1 MIKLVNDLFPFG
13 KVFFMRVNEKIRLND
28 ELLRRIQ
35 RRILTCG
42 NKSGITM
49 KKPILLCIILIF
61 GGILLQAQPTL
72 TSVNNPLVG
81 QRYYYR
87 NTDTIAQPGAA
98 GQGQTWNFTNVQVT
112 LNTTIVNYVSPASTP
127 HGASFPGSN
136 LAAYTIPGEYEY
148 FTTNANGYLFNGK
161 GSSNDIV
168 TITGSNY
175 AFYTYPFQY
184 GSTVVNTISGSSNAG
199 TITGTVTI
207 TGDGTGTLKLPAIT
221 YNNVL
226 RVKRE
231 ENITYSFGP
240 GVDEN
245 ILTVSYF
252 WYSATHAGPLMKLVT
267 STTSG
272 IATGYTKYVGVA
284 DFGLGVDDI
293 FKPSISEI
301 SIHPNPASNSTQVS
315 FVSMQPSEVQ
325 FKIMDLTGKI
335 WKEWSHNSFPGEAS
349 LQLDVASLPRG
360 IYLLSAYSEGTIRQ
374 NRLILQ

>member
-1 MIKLVNDLFPFG
+1 
-13 KVFFMRVNEKIRLND
+13 MRVNEKFRLND
-28 ELLRRIQ
+28 EVLRRIQ

-42 NKSGITM
+42 IKSGLNM

-61 GGILLQAQPTL
+61 GGIILQAQPTL

-148 FTTNANGYLFNGK
+148 FTTNGNGYFFNGR

-168 TITGSNY
+168 SITGANY
-175 AFYTYPFQY
+175 AFFSYPFQF
-184 GSTVVNTISGSSNAG
+184 GSSIVNTISGSSNAG

-252 WYSATHAGPLMKLVT
+252 WYSSTHAGPLMKIVT

-272 IATGYTKYVGVA
+272 IATGYSKYVGVA
-284 DFGLGVDDI
+284 DFGLGVDDLA
-293 FKPSISEI
+293 KPAISEI
-301 SIHPNPASNSTQVS
+301 SMYPNPASGTTELSYIST
-315 FVSMQPSEVQ
+315 QPSEVV
-325 FKIMDLTGKI
+325 FKIMDLTGKV
-335 WKEWSHNSFPGEAS
+335 WKEWNHNSFPGETS

-360 IYLLSAYSEGTIRQ
+360 IYLLSAYSEGTLRQ